1 MVNFYGMAAGRTEH
15 KRRLELLDKLK
26 LSGKQPF
33 KKIKRKLLE
42 ISQICKIHE

>member
-1 MVNFYGMAAGRTEH
+1 MPAGRTEH

-33 KKIKRKLLE
+33 KKIKRKRVLKRRWENVNL
-42 ISQICKIHE
+42 IK